1 MNQPVAPSPRKFTFI
16 RRLLITLAVLLGLAI
31 PVGLYL
37 PDFGLRWGLVRGLVD
52 MGWSQA
58 SVSQARLSLWK
69 GDIAVRGMQAMNAVG
84 EALGID
90 GIDLTF
96 RWKPL
101 LSRRLWLEHLHLDKT
116 EITLERQPDGWR
128 VNGLALPGE
137 NGDAAA
143 VSDWGYGVSALTLT
157 NSILHLQDGAFRL
170 TVAVDRLEVRDL
182 QSWTPQAPALVS
194 LQGRLNGAPVTLS
207 GSFRPL
213 HNSLDFTADLTLQ
226 GLDVAP
232 FAQWGGLPDWTGK
245 ISGALHLTGAAAA
258 GAPLAAEG
266 RIELADANIPLEG
279 GKVGAKSISWQGH
292 LRQADGLTAA
302 GTAAMQNFLYTQG
315 TARIST
321 ATAQIVLE
329 RASLD
334 GKSEILDWTGAFSAT
349 DWAVV
354 MDDLRIH
361 HDQLAWKGA
370 THLNLSPK
378 AKELFRATGQA
389 DGVAT
394 RINAA
399 GWELSAAKSSAQGEF
414 AHDRPEGLL
423 PPLSGTLN
431 VTVDGFSVRQGDR
444 DWLAADHAVLHDLLL
459 TPSQA
464 SLARF
469 EATGLSAL
477 SRPGRYTPRLKAR
490 SATLEKARI
499 SAQGDIAAAALT
511 LKQPVIRISRDG
523 NGIQG
528 LSDLPPGGGDGPTPR
543 LAVGL
548 LRLSEGGQVEF
559 RDRSLPDPVR
569 LSVSGLAG
577 TIEALDSGRPDQD
590 SPFSLRALVG
600 AAEMSAQG
608 MMRPFRP
615 IPGLDVK
622 GLVRAL
628 ELPPLSP
635 YAADA
640 LGVNLHTGQL
650 DADIGLIVR
659 DGRLDGKLGLT
670 LSRLTIAQ
678 PDPNAPLAKQA
689 DMPIETVL
697 DLLRD
702 SNDRI
707 SLSIPVRGDLDN
719 PNFDT
724 SDAVNQAIGGA
735 LKSTV
740 FTTLKVAFPFVGLI
754 GMVLDE
760 AEKPV
765 LALQSLSFAAGSA
778 ELSQPQ
784 TESLGKV
791 AGLLTA
797 RDGIRLN
804 LCGVAVTASDGPVLH
819 RDASLL
825 TRFKAMMAEK
835 NRAELAEFE
844 RDRLRRLAEARAVAV
859 KSWLVDQAGV
869 DAGQLFTCRPRIDDD
884 AKATPRVDLVL

>member
-1 MNQPVAPSPRKFTFI
+1 
-16 RRLLITLAVLLGLAI
+16 
-31 PVGLYL
+31 
-37 PDFGLRWGLVRGLVD
+37 
-52 MGWSQA
+52 
-58 SVSQARLSLWK
+58 
-69 GDIAVRGMQAMNAVG
+69 
-84 EALGID
+84 
-90 GIDLTF
+90 
-96 RWKPL
+96 
-101 LSRRLWLEHLHLDKT
+101 
-116 EITLERQPDGWR
+116 
-128 VNGLALPGE
+128 
-137 NGDAAA
+137 
-143 VSDWGYGVSALTLT
+143 
-157 NSILHLQDGAFRL
+157 
-170 TVAVDRLEVRDL
+170 DRLELRDL
-182 QSWTPQAPALVS
+182 QSWDPQKPALVS
-194 LQGRLNGAPVTLS
+194 LQGQLNGAPVTLS
-207 GSFRPL
+207 GSFRPF
-213 HNSLDFTADLTLQ
+213 HSSLDFTADLTLQ

-232 FAQWGGLPDWTGK
+232 FAQWRGLSDWAGI
-245 ISGALHLTGAAAA
+245 ISGKLHLTGAATTN
-258 GAPLAAEG
+258 APLAAEG
-266 RIELADANIPLEG
+266 RIELADANIPLDG
-279 GKVGAKSISWQGH
+279 GKVGAKSVTWQGH

-302 GTAAMQNFLYTQG
+302 GTVEMQNFLFTEG

-321 ATAQIVLE
+321 ATAKIGLE

-334 GKSEILDWTGAFSAT
+334 GKSEVLDWTGAFSAT
-349 DWAVV
+349 DWALG

-361 HDQLAWKGA
+361 HDQLAWKGE
-370 THLNLSPK
+370 THLNLSAK
-378 AKELFRATGQA
+378 AKELFRAKGQA

-394 RINAA
+394 KINAA

-414 AHDRPEGLL
+414 AHDRPQGLL

-444 DWLAADHAVLHDLLL
+444 DWLAAEHAVLHDLLL
-459 TPSQA
+459 TPSLA

-477 SRPGRYTPRLKAR
+477 SRPGRYGPRLKAR
-490 SATLEKARI
+490 SATLEKARV
-499 SAQGDIAAAALT
+499 SPQGDVVAAALT

-528 LSDLPPGGGDGPTPR
+528 LSDLPSGGGDGTSPAPR
-543 LAVGL
+543 LALAL

-577 TIEALDSGRPDQD
+577 TIEALDSGRPDQA
-590 SPFSLRALVG
+590 SPFSVLARIG

-622 GLVRAL
+622 GQVRAL

-635 YAADA
+635 YAANA

-707 SLSIPVRGDLDN
+707 SLSIPVRGNLDN

-765 LALQSLSFAAGSA
+765 LALQSLGFPAGSS
-778 ELSQPQ
+778 ELGQSQ

-797 RDGIRLN
+797 REGIRLN
-804 LCGVAVTASDGPVLH
+804 LCGVAVTTSDGPVLH
-819 RDASLL
+819 REASLL

-835 NRAELAEFE
+835 DRAELAEFE
-844 RDRLRRLAEARAVAV
+844 RERLRRLAEARAVTV
-859 KSWLVDQAGV
+859 KSWLVDQGGV
-869 DAGQLFTCRPRIDDD
+869 DAGQLFTCRPRIDDA